1 MQKELLMQTL
11 TVKDRRNQTID
22 RILKAATKEFSAAGF
37 AGARVDEIANC
48 ARVNKATIYY
58 HIGDKQALYAQV
70 VHHLFGNAV
79 AQIKRNITSAQSP
92 EDNLKAFIQTIAA
105 MVDQHPELAAIMLRE
120 QASGGKHFPE
130 MVAQDLA
137 QIFGILTEIL
147 DAGVRSGSFRE
158 TVPFIVHMMIIGS
171 IVLFKMT
178 SPIRAK
184 LAPLVAT
191 LDNMNTDVGGSVAAE
206 IKALI
211 LNAVRK

>member
-1 MQKELLMQTL
+1 MPPLTL
-11 TVKDRRNQTID
+11 KDRSSQTID
-22 RILKAATKEFSAAGF
+22 RILQAATKEFSEAGF
-37 AGARVDEIANC
+37 AGARVDEIADS
-48 ARVNKATIYY
+48 AGVNKATIYY
-58 HIGDKQALYAQV
+58 HIGGKQALYAQV

-79 AQIKRNITSAQSP
+79 EQFNRNINADQSA
-92 EDNLKAFIQTIAA
+92 EDQLKAFIQTIAG

-130 MVAQDLA
+130 IVAQDLA
-137 QIFGILTEIL
+137 QIIGILTKIL
-147 DAGVRSGSFRE
+147 DDGVRSGTFIK
-158 TVPFIVHMMIIGS
+158 TVPFIVHMMIIGA

-191 LDNMNTDVGGSVAAE
+191 FDNMNTNVSGQVAAE
-206 IKALI
+206 IEMLI

>member
-1 MQKELLMQTL
+1 MQTL
-11 TVKDRRNQTID
+11 TVKDRRSQTID
-22 RILKAATKEFSAAGF
+22 RILQAATKEFAEAGF
-37 AGARVDEIANC
+37 AGARVDEIAKS
-48 ARVNKATIYY
+48 AGVNKATLYY

-79 AQIKRNITSAQSP
+79 VQFNRNITAAQSP
-92 EDNLKAFIQTIAA
+92 EDNLKAFIQTIAG
-105 MVDQHPELAAIMLRE
+105 MVDLHPELAAIMLRE

-137 QIFGILTEIL
+137 QILGILTEIL
-147 DAGVRSGSFRE
+147 DNGVRSGTFRR
-158 TVPFIVHMMIIGS
+158 TIPFIVHMMIIGA

-191 LDNMNTDVGGSVAAE
+191 LDEMDTNVSGQVAAE
-206 IKALI
+206 IEMLI
-211 LNAVRK
+211 LNAVKKQLV

>member
-1 MQKELLMQTL
+1 MPPLTL
-11 TVKDRRNQTID
+11 KDRRDQTID
-22 RILKAATKEFSAAGF
+22 RILKAATKEFAEAGF
-37 AGARVDEIANC
+37 AGARVDEIANS
-48 ARVNKATIYY
+48 AGVNKATLYY

-79 AQIKRNITSAQSP
+79 AQFNRNVTAAQSP
-92 EDNLKAFIQTIAA
+92 EEQLKGFVQTIAA

-137 QIFGILTEIL
+137 QILGVLTKIL
-147 DAGVRSGSFRE
+147 DDGVRSGTFRK
-158 TVPFIVHMMIIGS
+158 TVPFIVHMMIIGA
-171 IVLFKMT
+171 IVLFKMS

-184 LAPLVAT
+184 LAPLVTT
-191 LDNMNTDVGGSVAAE
+191 LDKMNTNVSGPVAAE
-206 IKALI
+206 IEMLI

>member
-1 MQKELLMQTL
+1 MSSLTL
-11 TVKDRRNQTID
+11 KDRRSQTID
-22 RILKAATKEFSAAGF
+22 RILKAATKEFSEAGF
-37 AGARVDEIANC
+37 AGARVDEIAKS
-48 ARVNKATIYY
+48 AGVNKATLYY

-79 AQIKRNITSAQSP
+79 AQFNRNITAAQSP
-92 EDNLKAFIQTIAA
+92 QDNLKAFIQTIAA

-120 QASGGKHFPE
+120 LASGGKHFPE

-137 QIFGILTEIL
+137 QILGILTEIL
-147 DAGVRSGSFRE
+147 DDGVRSGTFRK
-158 TVPFIVHMMIIGS
+158 TVPVIVHMMILGA

-184 LAPLVAT
+184 LAPLLAT
-191 LDNMNTDVGGSVAAE
+191 FDNMNTSVSGPVAAE
-206 IKALI
+206 IETLI

>member
-1 MQKELLMQTL
+1 MQTL
-11 TVKDRRNQTID
+11 TVKDRRSQTID
-22 RILKAATKEFSAAGF
+22 RILQAATKEFAEAGF
-37 AGARVDEIANC
+37 AGARVDEIAKS
-48 ARVNKATIYY
+48 AGVNKATLYY

-79 AQIKRNITSAQSP
+79 VQFNRNITAAQSP
-92 EDNLKAFIQTIAA
+92 QDNLKAFIQTIAG
-105 MVDQHPELAAIMLRE
+105 MVDLHPELAAIMLRE

-137 QIFGILTEIL
+137 QVLGILTKIL
-147 DAGVRSGSFRE
+147 DDGVRSGTFRK
-158 TVPFIVHMMIIGS
+158 TVPFIVHMMILGA

-191 LDNMNTDVGGSVAAE
+191 LDEMDTNVSGQVAAE
-206 IKALI
+206 IEMLI
-211 LNAVRK
+211 LNAVKK

>member
-1 MQKELLMQTL
+1 L
-11 TVKDRRNQTID
+11 KDRRDQTID
-22 RILKAATKEFSAAGF
+22 RILKAATKKFSEAGF
-37 AGARVDEIANC
+37 AGARVDEIANS

-79 AQIKRNITSAQSP
+79 AQFNRNITAAKSP
-92 EDNLKAFIQTIAA
+92 EDNLKAFIQTIAG

-137 QIFGILTEIL
+137 QILGILTEIL
-147 DAGVRSGSFRE
+147 DDGVRSGTFRK

-184 LAPLVAT
+184 LAPLVVSF
-191 LDNMNTDVGGSVAAE
+191 DKMNTNVSGQVAAE
-206 IKALI
+206 IEMLI